1 MIVCLFIIIV
11 LHPPEFECIDLPLG
25 ILATSSRFVAQ
36 AQPSA
41 AKNTTTAI
49 LTYKLPDA
57 GRARMTPYRSPCMA
71 AIQAPSRG
79 AGILHPRTGAV

>member
-25 ILATSSRFVAQ
+25 TRNFKRRFVAQ

-41 AKNTTTAI
+41 AEECRDGQFSPTNC
-49 LTYKLPDA
+49 LMLA
-57 GRARMTPYRSPCMA
+57 G
-71 AIQAPSRG
+71 QA
-79 AGILHPRTGAV
+79 